1 MKTIIEN
8 ADWAI
13 PSFIENKNYSFNKKK
28 ILSSLPEN
36 FIDEAVESISK
47 WETYDP
53 TPLLKL
59 DKLKEELGLKE
70 IYYKDEDKRFD
81 LKSFK
86 ALGGAFAV
94 NKIANEKG
102 NITVATATAGNHGR
116 SVAWGAQRLGL
127 KCKIFIS
134 EFVSEVRAQAM
145 KNLGADIIRVK
156 GNYDAS
162 LRECIK
168 QSEQN
173 NWEIVQDVSW
183 EGYKEVPKLIMAGYT
198 IMIKEIIDQTKNDNF
213 THVFLQAGVGGMAAA
228 MIAGF
233 AKYSTATIPKFI
245 IVEPENANCVFKSI
259 ENSKATTVN
268 IINETIMGGMSC
280 GDVSTVA
287 WEILK
292 DSVNY
297 SLTIS
302 DNEISTVVAMLA
314 EAKLSNEKIIAGE
327 CAVPGIIALIGL
339 YKNKKYLSKL
349 DLNSKSK
356 ILLFGCEGLTDE
368 AMYKKLLDEGLKKI

>member
-145 KNLGADIIRVK
+145 KNL
-156 GNYDAS
+156 
-162 LRECIK
+162 
-168 QSEQN
+168 
-173 NWEIVQDVSW
+173 
-183 EGYKEVPKLIMAGYT
+183 
-198 IMIKEIIDQTKNDNF
+198 
-213 THVFLQAGVGGMAAA
+213 
-228 MIAGF
+228 
-233 AKYSTATIPKFI
+233 
-245 IVEPENANCVFKSI
+245 
-259 ENSKATTVN
+259 
-268 IINETIMGGMSC
+268 
-280 GDVSTVA
+280 
-287 WEILK
+287 
-292 DSVNY
+292 
-297 SLTIS
+297 
-302 DNEISTVVAMLA
+302 
-314 EAKLSNEKIIAGE
+314 
-327 CAVPGIIALIGL
+327 
-339 YKNKKYLSKL
+339 
-349 DLNSKSK
+349 
-356 ILLFGCEGLTDE
+356 
-368 AMYKKLLDEGLKKI
+368 